1 MKWRWWRTADE
12 MAADFAA
19 DRTLETDEQ
28 FIAACDL
35 PDNAEAVRIA
45 MAVRRSVASYGMI
58 DPKFI
63 RAIDGYPDELVE
75 LSGWDSIGFLAWI
88 FELERELEMP
98 VSSDAFRDIR
108 QPFTV
113 KELVL
118 AVHKFVQAE
127 AAQ

>member
-19 DRTLETDEQ
+19 DRTPETDEH
-28 FIAACDL
+28 FIAACNL
-35 PDNAEAVRIA
+35 PDTPEAVRVSL
-45 MAVRRSVASYGMI
+45 AVRRSVASYGMI

-63 RAIDGYPDELVE
+63 RATDGYPNELVE
-75 LSGWDSIGFLAWI
+75 LSGWDSIDFLAWI

-98 VSSDAFRDIR
+98 ISRKAFRDIR

-113 KELVL
+113 KDLVS
-118 AVHKFVQAE
+118 AVYCFVQ
-127 AAQ
+127 QQTSG